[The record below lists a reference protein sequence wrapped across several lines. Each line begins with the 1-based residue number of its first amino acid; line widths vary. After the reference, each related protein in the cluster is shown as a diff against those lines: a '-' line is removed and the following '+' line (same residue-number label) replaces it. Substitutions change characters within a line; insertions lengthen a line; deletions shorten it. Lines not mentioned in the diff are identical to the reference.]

1 MHLSRVYIHVL
12 ERDSVNR
19 TAKIHVDQDEDPN
32 CSTLMYCGWF
42 KIIWLIFKKTNQRK
56 YENASG
62 YLTD

>member
-19 TAKIHVDQDEDPN
+19 TTKIQDEDPN
-32 CSTLMYCGWF
+32 CSILMYYGWL
-42 KIIWLIFKKTNQRK
+42 KIIWLIFKKITNQRK